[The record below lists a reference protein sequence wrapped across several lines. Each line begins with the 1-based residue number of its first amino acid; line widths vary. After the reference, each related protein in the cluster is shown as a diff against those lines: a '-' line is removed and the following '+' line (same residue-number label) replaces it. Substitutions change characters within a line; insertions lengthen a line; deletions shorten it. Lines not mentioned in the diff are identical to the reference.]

1 MSNNN
6 ALEFLQETFDE
17 CYDKLDTIKRVAGV
31 INYVV
36 ADSHDTLADVQ
47 IDTKHLI
54 LLNKS
59 GEILEEGDHVWVYY
73 WNNIADGY
81 IALRCGEARNIGGG
95 IKNAGVLTERQDTVY
110 NIAKEV
116 AIVDTENKA
125 KAYYTNANN
134 VILMDKYTA
143 VAMRDDTY
151 SSGVTIDWETDNDG
165 VRDLRSRIAS
175 MSSRLW
181 SNTIKSYWTPPRTTG
196 FSVGTEYTYRLQV
209 HSIEF
214 SCDVPN
220 GGQPGWLYHLGIF
233 CDEVPTWTIRI
244 PYVVSTSPTGLENC
258 GLITIYDALYA
269 PVLNELSD
277 GFGNKPTAHGALAVC
292 VSANSNF
299 YGLEHASSPAT
310 PSYQSLSGLIYGT
323 PVNNMAMYNVD
334 EYNYA
339 VALTTERDIVS
350 SNV

>member
-1 MSNNN
+1 MSKNN

-59 GEILEEGDHVWVYY
+59 GELLEEGDHVWVYY
-73 WNNIADGY
+73 WDNIADGY
-81 IALRCGEARNIGGG
+81 IALRCGEAKNIGGG

-125 KAYYTNANN
+125 KAYYTNTNN
-134 VILMDKYTA
+134 VILINKYTA
-143 VAMRDDTY
+143 VAMADDTY
-151 SSGVTIDWETDNDG
+151 PSGASAIDWSADTDG
-165 VRDLRSRIAS
+165 AIDLKTRLAN
-175 MSSRLW
+175 MNSRLW
-181 SNTIKSYWTPPRTTG
+181 SNKIKSYWIPSNVTG
-196 FSVGTEYTYRLQV
+196 FTLGNEYTYYLQIRSV
-209 HSIEF
+209 YYTNDTPLTH
-214 SCDVPN
+214 
-220 GGQPGWLYHLGIF
+220 QLGWVYTIGVF
-233 CDEVPTWTIRI
+233 CQEVPIWDMSI
-244 PYVVSTSPTGLENC
+244 SALSETSTGLEDC
-258 GLITIYDALYA
+258 GLITLYTSLNA
-269 PVLNELSD
+269 PSQVTS
-277 GFGNKPTAHGALAVC
+277 GTFGNKPTATGTLAVC
-292 VSANSNF
+292 AGTNSNL
-299 YGLEHASSPAT
+299 YGAYYPSGATT
-310 PSYQSLSGLIYGT
+310 PSYRKIEGLVNAYGLSTVAL
-323 PVNNMAMYNVD
+323 YNID

-350 SNV
+350 SNT